1 LTRYTPDKKGMAC
14 LAAETKAERWCALN
28 SGKYE
33 FLRLEPDENNNEE
46 GTFRWVSNINFANA
60 ELYEGGEG
68 IDARDGVLVFTAKYL
83 QHIFFLN
90 LNDMTYVRRNSPFTN
105 EQPDNIRIMGDAVW
119 MCQDGGEQA
128 GIWVRDFDGRG
139 NNAARVLYGMDYMVE
154 TTGIAFSPDQKR
166 MIMSFQDAAVW
177 MFWRDDGLPFD
188 VLPETYAQV
197 YGLRDWYHD
206 LTYDVTTN
214 ESKED
219 MVALREGAT
228 PTNVTID
235 TEGA

>member
-1 LTRYTPDKKGMAC
+1 MQC
-14 LAAETKAERWCALN
+14 LARETKAERWCTLN

-33 FLRLEPDENNNEE
+33 FLRLEPNKMNEEE
-46 GTFRWVSNINFANA
+46 GTFQWVSEITLANA

-68 IDARDGVLVFTAKYL
+68 IDAKDGVLVFTAKYQ

-90 LNDMTYVRRNSPFTN
+90 LNDMTYVRRDTPFTN

-139 NNAARVLYGMDYMVE
+139 NNSARVLYGMDYLVE
-154 TTGIAFSPDQKR
+154 TSGIDFSPDRTR
-166 MIMSFQDAAVW
+166 MIMSFQGAATW
-177 MFWRDDGLPFD
+177 MFWREDGLPFD
-188 VLPETYAQV
+188 DLPETYMQE
-197 YGLRDWYHD
+197 YRLRDWWYDH
-206 LTYDVTTN
+206 TYDITTN

-219 MVALREGAT
+219 MVALRGGGT
-228 PTNVTID
+228 VTNITID
-235 TEGA
+235 AEGE